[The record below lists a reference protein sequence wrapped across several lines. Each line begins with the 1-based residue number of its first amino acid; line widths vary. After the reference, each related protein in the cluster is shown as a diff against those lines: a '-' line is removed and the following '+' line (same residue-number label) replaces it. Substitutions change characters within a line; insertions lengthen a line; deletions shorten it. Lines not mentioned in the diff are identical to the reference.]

1 MKPRQWMQ
9 IAVVASAVGLTG
21 GAIAQDMDRT
31 SPSSDNASLNS
42 AAQLGDSA
50 TNPAPGALPDNG
62 MNGSSDSTLDNGAAG
77 TTQGSTMASPRSDS
91 AVNGPT
97 GGDRL
102 GTTNSDNFNTWMSDY
117 ASQHNG
123 RITRQ
128 EFLDQMGN
136 RWDTLDA
143 QRQGLTPYEIQEIF
157 VFTPGENAAPART
170 GSDVQPNDMGP
181 GNVRGK

>member
-31 SPSSDNASLNS
+31 SPSSGNASLNS

-77 TTQGSTMASPRSDS
+77 TTQGSTMASPRSS
-91 AVNGPT
+91 AASDASAPP
-97 GGDRL
+97 GGARYGSGSSATSISGSDRL
-102 GTTNSDNFNTWMSDY
+102 GNTTSDNFNTWSSDY

-123 RITRQ
+123 RTM
-128 EFLDQMGN
+128 DQ
-136 RWDTLDA
+136 
-143 QRQGLTPYEIQEIF
+143 QY
-157 VFTPGENAAPART
+157 AAPART
-170 GSDVQPNDMGP
+170 GTDVQPGDMGP
-181 GNVRGK
+181 GNSRGE